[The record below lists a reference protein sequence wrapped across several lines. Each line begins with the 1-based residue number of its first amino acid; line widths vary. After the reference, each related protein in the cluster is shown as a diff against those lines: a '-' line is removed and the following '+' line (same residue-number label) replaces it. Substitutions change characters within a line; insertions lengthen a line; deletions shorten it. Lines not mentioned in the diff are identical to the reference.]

1 VIETTQQSG
10 GYVVGICNL
19 VFFDEFLFPRF
30 VSKGGES
37 KIIFAFDTLQRMKWV
52 STEFIFKTQE
62 NIMCC
67 CQTNVITVQVAKL
80 LAWKIDR

>member
-10 GYVVGICNL
+10 GYVVGICNS

-37 KIIFAFDTLQRMKWV
+37 KIFL
-52 STEFIFKTQE
+52 E
-62 NIMCC
+62 N
-67 CQTNVITVQVAKL
+67 TYNV
-80 LAWKIDR
+80 